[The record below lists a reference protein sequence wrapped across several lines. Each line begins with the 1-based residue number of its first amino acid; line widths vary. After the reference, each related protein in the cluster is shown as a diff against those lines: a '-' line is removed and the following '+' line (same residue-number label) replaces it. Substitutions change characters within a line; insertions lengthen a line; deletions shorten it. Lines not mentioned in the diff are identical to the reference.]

1 MVLSYSKWLS
11 CLSWNLCVALHPALL
26 YTLVY
31 TLVRTLLHALLH
43 TLVNTL
49 WCTLWCKLS
58 GAHCSAHF
66 GANFGAHSGAH
77 SIAQSWRI
85 VEVEVGA
92 AFRPSQARPKS
103 TPSVFLILNPAP
115 APTLNIRGCTH
126 SQWPPHV
133 SLNPA
138 LRPPSRTFSATSL
151 QPAHMITRQPYMAW
165 PPPFIYTL
173 CSASMCAPICQQAGA
188 LLMALVA
195 SLFAAHSSGQELI
208 SSCCAVL
215 AFIFVFPTFCLN
227 YYSVCTTTV

>member
-1 MVLSYSKWLS
+1 MVLSCSKWLS

-103 TPSVFLILNPAP
+103 TPSVFLILSRAS
-115 APTLNIRGCTH
+115 PTLNIEAGLH
-126 SQWPPHV
+126 
-133 SLNPA
+133 
-138 LRPPSRTFSATSL
+138 TFSTGGTRLHPPGSNL
-151 QPAHMITRQPYMAW
+151 FQPQ
-165 PPPFIYTL
+165 
-173 CSASMCAPICQQAGA
+173 
-188 LLMALVA
+188 
-195 SLFAAHSSGQELI
+195 
-208 SSCCAVL
+208 
-215 AFIFVFPTFCLN
+215 
-227 YYSVCTTTV
+227 VCTRLT